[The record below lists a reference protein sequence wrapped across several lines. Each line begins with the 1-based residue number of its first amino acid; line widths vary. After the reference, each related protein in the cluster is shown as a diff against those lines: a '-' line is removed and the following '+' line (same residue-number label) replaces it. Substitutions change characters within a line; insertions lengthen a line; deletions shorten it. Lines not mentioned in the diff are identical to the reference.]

1 MNKTEAVEYNLPNA
15 SITYLKKF
23 YTDKEAKKLFEQLME
38 ETEWKQDRIKMFGK
52 ILQLPR
58 LQAFY
63 GDIRYDYSY
72 SNIKLTTKPWTPT
85 LLKIKNKLEHF
96 CEFSFTSVLLN
107 LYRNGKDS
115 NGWHADDEPALG
127 TNPYIASLS
136 FGATRSFHI
145 RHIKEKSLKQ
155 KIDLEDGS
163 LLIMKNETQHFYQH
177 QLAKTAKVVG
187 NRINLTFRKLQ

>member
-1 MNKTEAVEYNLPNA
+1 VKKTEAVEYNLPNA

-52 ILQLPR
+52 ILPLPR

-85 LLKIKNKLEHF
+85 LLKIKKKLDRF
-96 CEFSFTSVLLN
+96 CEFNFTSVLLN

-115 NGWHADDEPALG
+115 NGWHADDEPVLG

-163 LLIMKNETQHFYQH
+163 LLIMKDETQHFYQH